1 MKKTLKQ
8 FKRSNRGYALLI
20 TIVFI
25 GIALLLLGSMMD
37 WTNSSAKQTE
47 RNNLFNMSMAAAEA
61 DTERVIAQM
70 SHDFL
75 QSSLQLPPNYTPIYI
90 TSANQT
96 SYNWPVQF
104 AFSDGAGNA
113 NQTGVSEIPT
123 VWTANWTRINAV
135 NSAYSNLWAIVAN
148 CTVTSTATAINQP
161 YAPNDISATVQQQFQ
176 LCTIPVFQFAIFYN
190 MNMEICPGK
199 DMTVNGKTHVNGKIW
214 ADPGTTLTFQDT
226 VETTATNIIYSR
238 NTNNDPQANTANPK
252 VVYLKPDGSTNTPSL
267 AVDPVTMPLGTNL
280 ASPADILALPPTGVD
295 PNSVVGQEYLY
306 NEADII
312 VSNSA
317 SGTITAY
324 YQNSNST
331 PRLTLI
337 SCDTNTILSYLTTNG
352 YTTNYNTNITS
363 KTKNGKTTYTTNIT
377 VSSITPI
384 TSTTPYATNWYY
396 SFATNTTFYD
406 YREGKTVQAVELNVG
421 ALTNWIF
428 GTNGSLDNTLT
439 YTYATHNIDSVYVY
453 NNAPADSSDLP
464 AVRVAN
470 GSVLPTPN
478 GLTVATP
485 QPIYVLGN
493 YNASGS
499 SLNNGTN
506 VVNAAPAAFIGDAVT
521 VLSTNWNDSYTS
533 GTGLSSRPAANTTIN
548 AATFEGIVESTHIGS
563 TKYYSG
569 GVENFLRML
578 EDWTGDTLTYNGSIV
593 VMFDSRYATNYWQQT
608 GNYYNPPTRTWG
620 FDINFSQGQNQLP
633 PISPQVKTL
642 VPTGWSVY

>member
-1 MKKTLKQ
+1 
-8 FKRSNRGYALLI
+8 
-20 TIVFI
+20 
-25 GIALLLLGSMMD
+25 
-37 WTNSSAKQTE
+37 
-47 RNNLFNMSMAAAEA
+47 
-61 DTERVIAQM
+61 
-70 SHDFL
+70 
-75 QSSLQLPPNYTPIYI
+75 
-90 TSANQT
+90 
-96 SYNWPVQF
+96 
-104 AFSDGAGNA
+104 
-113 NQTGVSEIPT
+113 
-123 VWTANWTRINAV
+123 
-135 NSAYSNLWAIVAN
+135 
-148 CTVTSTATAINQP
+148 
-161 YAPNDISATVQQQFQ
+161 
-176 LCTIPVFQFAIFYN
+176 

-214 ADPGTTLTFQDT
+214 ADPGTTLTFKDT